1 MAIGTVFG
9 TLRKVGNFP
18 EEIRLD
24 HGRSP
29 DSAVVLAEHDPEFLP
44 VLRIVLGT
52 IRDLGRLVQL

>member
-1 MAIGTVFG
+1 VFG